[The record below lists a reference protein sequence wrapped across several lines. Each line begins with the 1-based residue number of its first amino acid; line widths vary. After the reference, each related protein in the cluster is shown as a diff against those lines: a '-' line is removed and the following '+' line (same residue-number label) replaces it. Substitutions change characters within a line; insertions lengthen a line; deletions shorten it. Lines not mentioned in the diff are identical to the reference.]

1 VAEGAVSIISAR
13 ALIEEKPTLTSF
25 AHQGTRP
32 QCICCGMR
40 LPSSLRTATSIG
52 SVGHTFHDA
61 GMFGA
66 GYAGSNFTLI
76 LVSE

>member
-1 VAEGAVSIISAR
+1 
-13 ALIEEKPTLTSF
+13 
-25 AHQGTRP
+25 
-32 QCICCGMR
+32 MR

-52 SVGHTFHDA
+52 SVGQTFHEA

-66 GYAGSNFTLI
+66 GQAGSNFTLI